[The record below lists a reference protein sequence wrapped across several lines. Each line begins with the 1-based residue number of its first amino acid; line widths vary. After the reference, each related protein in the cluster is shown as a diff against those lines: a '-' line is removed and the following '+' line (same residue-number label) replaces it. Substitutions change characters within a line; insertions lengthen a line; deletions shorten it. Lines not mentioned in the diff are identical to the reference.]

1 MSRAWCWTLLV
12 ASLLWGLPLRAQP
25 GVRQSLA
32 ADTRVAEVGEPFQIT
47 FTVLAEAGAAEPTA
61 PSLPAP
67 DGVTLRGPTVSSQ
80 RQVSIVN
87 NQIAQSVG
95 IAATWIATASRTG
108 KITFGP
114 ATARVGAATVRSASI
129 TVEVVPAGKGS
140 SSSRRGRARDP
151 FGFFDPFSTPF
162 PSLPGLGAPFDD
174 APVELEESPWYP
186 DELRTDRALDTDVFL
201 RSLARPR
208 RVVIGEQVTYSV
220 LLYAR
225 RRWALDRV
233 LTMPQHPDFI
243 AHPIVELS
251 EDRAEYRVR
260 IGEELWTAQ
269 KMRED
274 ALFPVRAGRL
284 TISPMALSFRVAG
297 SRRPLERSTSALE
310 VIVEEP
316 PVDGRPPGYV
326 VGDVGRFTLDAV
338 VEPREVAAG
347 EAVSVVLTL
356 RGSGNFP
363 LRVRVPQQA
372 GVEWLPPTTS
382 DGITMTD
389 GRPSGWRRLSHVVR
403 LERSGAVDLGEI
415 TLPYW
420 DPSRGAY
427 AVARATLGVV
437 RVTGPAPAAS
447 VAGEGREGDALAG
460 LVGVRRSL
468 GAPPRPRLDWGDR
481 SAFWALLAGGPLGVW
496 LLGAG
501 ARGARQLA
509 ARWARRE
516 PSARAVARR
525 ELAAAR
531 RAAAEGRL
539 DAVAG
544 GCERAVHHG
553 VLAATRVSIRGVLR
567 SELPARLRA
576 AGLEDGCVAR
586 GVALLDELDAVRF
599 QGPTTLDAPGL
610 LGRTEALLRELE
622 RAPAPTRGG
631 AP

>member
-1 MSRAWCWTLLV
+1 MSRAWCWTLV
-12 ASLLWGLPLRAQP
+12 VVGLLWGLPLRAQP
-25 GVRQSLA
+25 SVRQSLA
-32 ADTRVAEVGEPFQIT
+32 ADTRVAEVGEPFRIT
-47 FTVLAEAGAAEPTA
+47 FTVLAEAGAAEPSA

-67 DGVTLRGPTVSSQ
+67 NGVTLRGPTVSSQ

-95 IAATWIATASRTG
+95 IAATWVAIATKAGT
-108 KITFGP
+108 ITFGP
-114 ATARVGAATVRSASI
+114 ATARVGAYTVRSAPL
-129 TVEVVPAGKGS
+129 TVEVVPAGQGTG
-140 SSSRRGRARDP
+140 SSRRGRARDP
-151 FGFFDPFSTPF
+151 FGFFDPFSAPF
-162 PSLPGLGAPFDD
+162 PALPGFGAPFDD
-174 APVELEESPWYP
+174 APAEPEESPWYP
-186 DELRTDRALDTDVFL
+186 DELRTDRALDADVFL
-201 RSLARPR
+201 RALARPR

-225 RRWALDRV
+225 RRWELERV
-233 LTMPQHPDFI
+233 LKLAQYPDFI

-251 EDRAEYRVR
+251 GDRAEYRVR
-260 IGEELWTAQ
+260 IGEELWTAL
-269 KMRED
+269 KIRED

-284 TISPMALSFRVAG
+284 TISPMALSFRVFG

-316 PVDGRPPGYV
+316 PVAGRPPGYV
-326 VGDVGRFTLDAV
+326 VGDVGRFTLEAT

-347 EAVSVVLTL
+347 EAVSVVVTV

-363 LRVRVPQQA
+363 LRIRVPQQA

-403 LERSGAVDLGEI
+403 LERPGSVDLGEL
-415 TLPYW
+415 TLPHW
-420 DPSRGAY
+420 DPALGAY
-427 AVARATLGVV
+427 AVARARLGVV
-437 RVTGPAPAAS
+437 RVTGPAPAGSA
-447 VAGEGREGDALAG
+447 AAEGDALAG
-460 LVGVRRSL
+460 LVGVRRAL
-468 GAPPRPRLDWGDR
+468 GPPPRPRLDWGDR
-481 SAFWALLAGGPLGVW
+481 PAFWGLLVGGPLGVW

-509 ARWARRE
+509 ARWVRRE

-531 RAAAEGRL
+531 RAAQEGRL
-539 DAVAG
+539 DAIAG

-553 VLAATRVSIRGVLR
+553 LLAATGVSIRGALR
-567 SELPARLRA
+567 AELPARLRA
-576 AGLEDGCVAR
+576 AGLDDGCVAR
-586 GVALLDELDAVRF
+586 AGALLDELDAVRF
-599 QGPTTLDAPGL
+599 QGATTLDASGL

-622 RAPAPTRGG
+622 RAAPTRRG